1 MIFLLLIAVVDAEV
15 TIMSEKGQVVI
26 PQALRKELGI
36 KPKTKLLVYKK
47 DDMLILKK
55 LEIPDLV
62 KEFDEIVAQMDKKG
76 LKMSFKEIQKEVDA
90 VRAANR

>member
-1 MIFLLLIAVVDAEV
+1 MIKAEV

-26 PQALRKELGI
+26 PQTLRKELDI

-47 DDMLILKK
+47 GDLLILKK
-55 LEIPDLV
+55 LEIPDIV
-62 KEFDEIVAQMDKKG
+62 KEWDEIVAQMDKKG
-76 LKMSFKEIQKEVDA
+76 LKMSFEEIQKEVDA